1 MNEALIRSAVY
12 ALSQIVCAQA
22 EAMGMAA
29 DNHNAF
35 TLGKAPP
42 YLLDDF
48 KKLIDRYG
56 ISHNAIL
63 TTMQE

>member
-1 MNEALIRSAVY
+1 MNESLIRNAVY

-35 TLGKAPP
+35 TLGKTPP
-42 YLLDDF
+42 HLLDSF
-48 KKLIDRYG
+48 EKLIERYG
-56 ISHNAIL
+56 IHHNGIL
-63 TTMQE
+63 TMMQE